1 MAKKQG
7 KITIYIQY
15 LAVRG
20 VFALLSSLPLR
31 TSMAIGRNF
40 ALVLMKLLKR
50 LRKTAARN
58 LEIAYPEMTDTERER
73 IARGTFESIG
83 RHLGFVTHLPYMS
96 AEEVHE
102 NIEIVNPERIIDAYE
117 SGRGMVI
124 FTAHFGSWELVH
136 HLAGMHGYQLDI
148 IVRPI
153 DNPLIEN
160 FVNGFRT
167 KFGNQ
172 TIHKAR
178 AARTAIKLL
187 LKKRA
192 VGILTDLNSQPPD
205 GIFVPFFGVPAAT
218 STAAVRLALATE
230 SILLPVFMVWDEKK
244 EKYVAYFENWIEV
257 GKSGDEESDVR
268 LATEKITELTENYV
282 RRFPEQWLWI
292 HKRWNTRPK
301 GEPSLY

>member
-1 MAKKQG
+1 MARTQG
-7 KITIYIQY
+7 KATIYLQY
-15 LAVRG
+15 AAVRF
-20 VFALLSSLPLR
+20 VFTLLSSLPLR
-31 TSMAIGRNF
+31 TSMGIGKRF
-40 ALVLMKLLKR
+40 ALLMMKLLKR
-50 LRKTAARN
+50 LRKTALRN
-58 LEIAYPEMTDTERER
+58 LEIAFPEMPEPERELL
-73 IARGTFESIG
+73 AQGAFESIG
-83 RHLGFVTHLPYMS
+83 RHLGFVTHLPNMT
-96 AEEVHE
+96 ADEVHE
-102 NIEIVNPERIIDAYE
+102 NIEIVNPERIIDAYA
-117 SGRGMVI
+117 SGRSIVI

-153 DNPLIEN
+153 DNPLIED

-172 TIHKAR
+172 TIPKAR

-187 LKKRA
+187 LKKKA

-218 STAAVRLALATE
+218 TTAAARLAFATE

-244 EKYVAYFENWIEV
+244 EKYVAYFESWIEV
-257 GKSGDEESDVR
+257 PKTGDDEADIRRITEDVTS
-268 LATEKITELTENYV
+268 LTEKYV

-292 HKRWNTRPK
+292 HKRWNTRPD
-301 GEPSLY
+301 GEPGLY